1 MKGAHLIGLAIVT
14 TVAAAL
20 DHTPTRWEAL
30 GIVAAAIGITLWNRS
45 PVAAMLLASGA
56 TVVASSDGRLPIVVL
71 LALVASMAAAAYKT
85 DHRKTILLLAVGI
98 ISLCAA
104 VALDDQVNASA
115 GTQSILLLAAVAF
128 AAWGIKRSVTRR
140 IELEHL
146 QSSLGLAKARSELAR
161 DVHDVTSHALMAVL
175 TQLRVGRRG
184 IDSGDSLAAGRGIDQ
199 AEAAARAAIGDLR
212 ALTLLVSGGDAPL
225 ATCRSLREIYDQIA
239 QACANFPST
248 EFHHDET
255 DAPVESNVATTAIR
269 VIQQC
274 LANAAAH
281 APGSYLTVTSTVRS
295 TTSGPWL
302 RLVTRNRSSA
312 SSEHGLQLG
321 LSIMAQ
327 RVAEVG
333 GTLSAGHHENMF
345 RVECSLPI
353 GGAL

>member
-1 MKGAHLIGLAIVT
+1 MTRAHLIGLAVVIA
-14 TVAAAL
+14 VAGVL
-20 DHTPTRWEAL
+20 DHPPTLRESL
-30 GIVAAAIGITLWNRS
+30 GIGTSAISITLWNRS
-45 PVAAMLLASGA
+45 PVLAMALASGA
-56 TVVASSDGRLPIVVL
+56 AVVASSDGRLPIAVL
-71 LALVASMAAAAYKT
+71 LAMVASMAVVAYKT
-85 DHRKTILLLAVGI
+85 NHRKTLVLLAVGI
-98 ISLCAA
+98 VSLCVA

-115 GTQSILLLAAVAF
+115 GTQSILLLVAVAF
-128 AAWGIKRSVTRR
+128 AAWGIKRSVKRR

-146 QSSLGLAKARSELAR
+146 QSSLSLAKARSELAR

-184 IDSGDSLAAGRGIDQ
+184 LDSGDSLAAERGIDQ

-239 QACANFPST
+239 QACAKFPST

-269 VIQQC
+269 VVQQC

-281 APGSYLTVTSTVRS
+281 APGSYLTVTSTVTS

-302 RLVTRNRSSA
+302 RLATRNRSSA